1 MADTSEQSVLFPSLL
16 DRPIHIAFDEPEMT
30 SDGGAL
36 LLKAVDDRLGLSER
50 LGESILDVRQDAKVR
65 HTMTDLIRQRVFGL
79 TLGYDDANDVGRIG
93 GDPMFRLLLERDPVT
108 GDDLASQ
115 PTLSRF
121 ENTARFVDLYR
132 MGTALAETVI
142 DYHCHRLRR
151 RRIKRITIDM
161 DPTDTET
168 YGSQQLSLFN
178 GHYDHYCYLPLLGF
192 LTFNDEPEQY
202 LFASLLRSGTAH
214 ASEGAIGVLRRTIR
228 RLRKTFS
235 SAKIRVRLD
244 GGFACPGIFDFL
256 DEQGVEYLV
265 AIAGN
270 KVLLRRAAR
279 LMGTARRLSRE
290 QDQSVALF
298 GETPYAAKSWKN
310 GKRRVIYKAE
320 VTRLEGREPRDNPR
334 FVVTN
339 LGYTPNNVYKIY
351 RIRGESENRIKELL
365 IGLALDRTSCSS
377 FKGNQMRVLL
387 SAAAYVLFQTL
398 RCRLSHTRLGR
409 KQVDSLRLMLLKIGG
424 KVRSS
429 VRRIVVTL
437 AENHPWRYEWLLAA
451 KAWRAVPT

>member
-1 MADTSEQSVLFPSLL
+1 
-16 DRPIHIAFDEPEMT
+16 
-30 SDGGAL
+30 
-36 LLKAVDDRLGLSER
+36 
-50 LGESILDVRQDAKVR
+50 
-65 HTMTDLIRQRVFGL
+65 
-79 TLGYDDANDVGRIG
+79 
-93 GDPMFRLLLERDPVT
+93 
-108 GDDLASQ
+108 
-115 PTLSRF
+115 
-121 ENTARFVDLYR
+121 
-132 MGTALAETVI
+132 MGTT
-142 DYHCHRLRR
+142 
-151 RRIKRITIDM
+151 
-161 DPTDTET
+161 
-168 YGSQQLSLFN
+168 
-178 GHYDHYCYLPLLGF
+178 
-192 LTFNDEPEQY
+192 
-202 LFASLLRSGTAH
+202 
-214 ASEGAIGVLRRTIR
+214 
-228 RLRKTFS
+228 
-235 SAKIRVRLD
+235 
-244 GGFACPGIFDFL
+244 
-256 DEQGVEYLV
+256 
-265 AIAGN
+265 
-270 KVLLRRAAR
+270 
-279 LMGTARRLSRE
+279 RRLSRE
-290 QDQSVALF
+290 QDRSVALF

-339 LGYTPNNVYKIY
+339 LSYTPNNVYKIY

-437 AENHPWRYEWLLAA
+437 AENHPWRHEWLLAA

>member
-1 MADTSEQSVLFPSLL
+1 MTDTTRQSVLFPSLL
-16 DRPIHIAFDEPEMT
+16 DRPVHIAFDEPEMT

-36 LLKAVDDRLGLSER
+36 LLKAVDDRLGLSKR
-50 LGESILDVRQDAKVR
+50 LGESIIDQRQDAKVR

-79 TLGYDDANDVGRIG
+79 ALGYDDANDVGRIG

-108 GDDLASQ
+108 GDTLASQ

-121 ENTARFVDLYR
+121 ENTPRFVELYR
-132 MGTALAETVI
+132 MGRVLAETVI
-142 DYHCHRLRR
+142 DYHRHRLRR
-151 RRIKRITIDM
+151 RRVRRITIDM
-161 DPTDTET
+161 DPTDTTT
-168 YGSQQLSLFN
+168 YGTQQLSFFN
-178 GHYDHYCYLPLLGF
+178 GHYGHYCYLPLLGF
-192 LTFNDEPEQY
+192 LTFNDEAEQY
-202 LFASLLRSGTAH
+202 LFASVLRSGAAH
-214 ASEGAIGVLRRTIR
+214 ASEGALGVLRWTIR
-228 RLRKTFS
+228 RLRKAFPE
-235 SAKIRVRLD
+235 ARIRVRLD
-244 GGFACPGIFDFL
+244 GGFACPRILDFL

-265 AIAGN
+265 AMAGN

-279 LMGTARRLSRE
+279 RMGTARRLSRE

-298 GETPYAAKSWKN
+298 GETRYAAKSWKN

-320 VTRLEGREPRDNPR
+320 VTRLEEHKPRDNAR

-339 LGYTPNNVYKIY
+339 LGYTPKNVYKVY
-351 RIRGESENRIKELL
+351 RVRGESENRIKELL
-365 IGLALDRTSCSS
+365 IGLALDRVSCSS

-387 SAAAYVLFQTL
+387 SAAAYVLLQTL

-429 VRRIVVTL
+429 VRRIVVSL

-451 KAWRAVPT
+451 RAWQAVPT